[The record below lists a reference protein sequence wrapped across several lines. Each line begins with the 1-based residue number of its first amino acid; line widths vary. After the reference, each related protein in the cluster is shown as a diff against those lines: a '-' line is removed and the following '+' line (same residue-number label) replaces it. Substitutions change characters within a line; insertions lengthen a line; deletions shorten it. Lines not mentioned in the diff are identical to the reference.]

1 MSLFCKAPTFWAKR
15 TFLSYLLAPIGFLYQ
30 QSTSLRQFIKK
41 PYKLPIPVICV
52 GNINVGGVGKTP
64 LAIDIARYLIEQTA
78 KPHFIMRGYGRTTQ
92 GDFQVQQRHH
102 SEEVGDEAL
111 LLSKIAPVWVATSRV
126 NAALLALEQ
135 GATHLILDDGFQDP
149 SLFKDLSL
157 CVVDGQ
163 IGFGNGFGLPAGPLR
178 EHVQDGLKRADA
190 LCVMGNMTQ
199 DIQKKLVNTL
209 PIFEMN
215 LIIDVPKILKD
226 KKLIAFAG
234 IGRPEKFFQ
243 ALKDEKLNV
252 VHTFSYP
259 DHYEYTRNDLRIMND
274 YAKDKEAILVT
285 TEKDFARFAN
295 RYVEEKNDAIVPIKA
310 RINIKQ
316 DTQFKEMINKA
327 IS

>member
-1 MSLFCKAPTFWAKR
+1 MSLFCKTPTFWGKR
-15 TFLSYLLAPIGFLYQ
+15 NFFSYLLAPIGYLYQ
-30 QSTSLRQFIKK
+30 QGTYFRQFIKK
-41 PYKLPIPVICV
+41 PYKIPIPVICV

-64 LAIDIARYLIEQTA
+64 LSIAIAEHLIEQCFS
-78 KPHFIMRGYGRTTQ
+78 PHFITRGYGRKIQ
-92 GDFQVQQRHH
+92 GNFRVGRYNN
-102 SEEVGDEAL
+102 SKGVGDESL

-178 EHVQDGLKRADA
+178 ENVQDGLKRADA
-190 LCVMGNMTQ
+190 LCIMGNMTQ
-199 DIQKKLVNTL
+199 DIQKKLVDPL

-215 LIIDVPKILKD
+215 LIIDVPEILKD

-234 IGRPEKFFQ
+234 IGYPEKFFQ
-243 ALKDEKLNV
+243 SLKNEGLNV
-252 VHTFSYP
+252 IYTFSYP
-259 DHYEYTRNDLRIMND
+259 DHYEYTLNDLQIMYD
-274 YAKDKEAILVT
+274 RAKDEGATLVT
-285 TEKDFARFAN
+285 TEKDFARFEN
-295 RYVEEKNDAIVPIKA
+295 RYFEEKNDTIVPIKA

-316 DTQFKEMINKA
+316 DAQFKEMLNKVL
-327 IS
+327 S